1 MDFGLNILLVIAI
14 LTLPAIA
21 QALITVRYKKYSK
34 EENSVNLSGF
44 ETARKILDANGLGD
58 MDIVST
64 PGTLTDH
71 YDPSRKVVRLSQSN
85 FDDTSIAAM
94 AVAAHEC
101 GHAIQDKERY
111 FMMRLRSAI
120 VPIVKIGTGLSY
132 IIITIGFVLE
142 LLNLIYIGIA
152 LTGLG
157 LLFQLI
163 TLPVEF
169 NASSRAEK
177 QLKALGLTLEKD
189 DKGVKKVLGAAA
201 MTYVAGMLSTL
212 LMILR
217 YVLMFTGRRD

>member
-1 MDFGLNILLVIAI
+1 MDTGLNIVLIIAI

-101 GHAIQDKERY
+101 GHAIQDKEGY

-169 NASSRAEK
+169 NASSRADK

>member
-1 MDFGLNILLVIAI
+1 MDTGLNIVLIIAI

-101 GHAIQDKERY
+101 GHAIQDKEGY

-163 TLPVEF
+163 TLPVEL

>member
-101 GHAIQDKERY
+101 GHAIQDKEGY

-177 QLKALGLTLEKD
+177 QLKALGLTFEKD

-217 YVLMFTGRRD
+217 YVLIFTGRRD

>member
-169 NASSRAEK
+169 DASRRGLNELLDLGIVDSRELSNCK
-177 QLKALGLTLEKD
+177 GMLT
-189 DKGVKKVLGAAA
+189 AAA
-201 MTYVAGMLSTL
+201 LTYVAAVATSL
-212 LMILR
+212 LEILR
-217 YVLMFTGRRD
+217 LVLMARRRD

>member
-1 MDFGLNILLVIAI
+1 MDTGLNIVLIIAI

-85 FDDTSIAAM
+85 FDNTSIAAM

-101 GHAIQDKERY
+101 GHAIQDKEGY